1 MYVYAQRLDV
11 WWGMNL
17 NACWCVDFSG
27 VLGGKEFRAMSSSG
41 SCSTNKDINDDAR
54 SVCNQFSSPYNDPP
68 IPQDAMT
75 TQPSVGRFT
84 ESEKPISMFSR
95 KPPGPRSPYEG
106 QGMAGQSNYGIHS
119 QDSSSTQS
127 PSGSIVN
134 LRADLRTDGKVN
146 TTISKGKK

>member
-127 PSGSIVN
+127 PSGSI
-134 LRADLRTDGKVN
+134 AE
-146 TTISKGKK
+146 SKGIL